1 MAFCAKCGTPLND
14 AGQCPNCGYVLPK
27 NDPPAQPENKAADE
41 TVVLGN
47 SGENS
52 PENMGAAPGSGMY
65 AGQSSPAPNGQPGY
79 GTPNGYNYGGQGG
92 PQGYKAPGGQG
103 YGNPGGPQSF
113 GGQEG
118 PQDYNAPGGPQG
130 FAGQGGPQGY
140 GGPNGQP
147 GYGPQGYGGP
157 NGQPGYGPQGYGGP
171 NGQPYY
177 GGQPYVNRQPS
188 EFGSNLAKW
197 FLGIFTKNPV
207 EVFDKAG
214 SSKSPVWVIYMLVY
228 AFFGALTLA
237 CSVGGLIDVIGDIG
251 SLDIIEELF
260 DHASFVAALVTF
272 FGGFIFYVAMTFL
285 ISLTVWVLLLI
296 AGKKISFWSACNVS
310 MVAYIPVI
318 LASALSFIC
327 SFTFPTAVLA
337 LFVSSIASIATVIL
351 LYCAVDR
358 LCGGE
363 KRMFWPYL
371 AAQAILKIV
380 TVIVA
385 VILIFIFVI
394 ILSAIIAGTS
404 SYYYRMW

>member
-79 GTPNGYNYGGQGG
+79 GMPNGYNYG
-92 PQGYKAPGGQG
+92 
-103 YGNPGGPQSF
+103 
-113 GGQEG
+113 
-118 PQDYNAPGGPQG
+118 
-130 FAGQGGPQGY
+130 GQGGPQGY